1 VTPARKPAELVD
13 PDPRWQHLVGS
24 WADLAAAAAD
34 WPVAPG
40 VPDEVKAILSVAREL
55 FVHSYFVYEFSVVAV
70 AWSLFAV
77 EAAARDCLGQSTGR
91 KGLTA
96 LIGECHT
103 RGWLTVEEVKS
114 LRAGAK
120 IRNSLAHP
128 CLQTVFTVGMAAP
141 MMASAH
147 QAVSD
152 LYRRSAN
159 PAEAGKPMSGL

>member
-1 VTPARKPAELVD
+1 VARRLSTVTPARKPAELVD
-13 PDPRWQHLVGS
+13 PDPRWQHLCGRR
-24 WADLAAAAAD
+24 ADLAAIAAS
-34 WPVAPG
+34 WPVDPG

-55 FVHSYFVYEFSVVAV
+55 FVHSYFVYEFGVVAV

-77 EAAARDCLGQSTGR
+77 EAAARDCLGKSTGR

-96 LIGECHT
+96 LIEGCDR
-103 RGWLTVEEVKS
+103 RGWLTVEEVEI
-114 LRAGAK
+114 LQAGAK

-128 CLQTVFTVGMAAP
+128 RLQTAFTVGMAAP
-141 MMASAH
+141 MMSSAH

-159 PAEAGKPMSGL
+159 HAEA